1 MLIPA
6 QDVYSFWL
14 VRTKGVVHVGAHL
27 AEEAS
32 LYRKFFFGPVIWIE
46 AQPNLVRILQDQIK
60 PPDKVLQALVW
71 NEPGVYKTL
80 RLASNSQSSS
90 VFDFG
95 THELSH
101 PEVVFTGE
109 IELRTST
116 LMDVLPDGLSNYL
129 LVLDI
134 QGAEYEALQGLGKK
148 SEMFD
153 YVYCEV
159 GRRGVFQQ
167 THEVFDI
174 DSLLSEA
181 GFLRV
186 ATMWTRA
193 DWGDALYVKKNLV
206 SDVYGGNIQL
216 FARMAIYKI
225 WSTVRMS
232 RLASFTHKHLRN
244 LLSRNTAR

>member
-14 VRTKGVVHVGAHL
+14 VRTKGIVHVGAHL
-27 AEEAS
+27 AEEAN
-32 LYRKFFFGPVIWIE
+32 LYRKFSFGPVIWIE
-46 AQPNLVRILQDQIK
+46 AQPDLVKILQGQIH
-60 PPDKVLQALVW
+60 PPDKVIRALVW
-71 NEPGVYKTL
+71 SEAGVHKTL

-90 VFDFG
+90 IFDFG

-109 IELRTST
+109 IEMRTST
-116 LMDVLPDGLSNYL
+116 LMDVLPNELSNNM

-134 QGAEYEALQGLGKK
+134 QGAEYEALQGLGEKI
-148 SEMFD
+148 EMFD

-159 GRRGVFQQ
+159 SRKGVFKQ

-174 DSLLSEA
+174 DTLLSEA

-193 DWGDALYVKKNLV
+193 NWGDALYVRESV
-206 SDVYGGNIQL
+206 VPDVYGSTFRL
-216 FARMAIYKI
+216 RARMVIYKL

-232 RLASFTHKHLRN
+232 KMASFTHKHWRKMI
-244 LLSRNTAR
+244 SRNRAR